1 MYLERSVGSGKA
13 ALMQEMG
20 VLDSVLD
27 ILPEPALIVIAEED
41 PSFMA
46 LKDFAETDI
55 LLTWDSHCCDRI
67 VDMADAPGYAA
78 VLHPSPGSQRNQKFV
93 VGNGDRVAN
102 KGQIK
107 LRMESKGEHGLL
119 MSSVFQVAEITRPLM
134 SVSRICHQDMI
145 CIFEKTHARVV
156 DGSGATVARFERD
169 GGLYTCTV
177 RLRRPEA
184 WNEPDFV
191 RPMR

>member
-1 MYLERSVGSGKA
+1 M
-13 ALMQEMG
+13 
-20 VLDSVLD
+20 LDSVLD
-27 ILPEPALIVIAEED
+27 ILPVSALVMTTEED
-41 PSFMA
+41 PSVMS
-46 LKDFAETDI
+46 LEDFVETDI
-55 LLTWDSHCCDRI
+55 LLTLDSGCCDHI

-102 KGQIK
+102 QGQVK
-107 LRMESKGEHGLL
+107 LRMKAKDEGGAL

-134 SVSRICHQDMI
+134 SVSRICDQGMS

-156 DGSGATVARFERD
+156 DSEGKTVARFERD
-169 GGLYTCTV
+169 GGLYTCTM

-184 WNEPDFV
+184 RSESGFA
-191 RPMR
+191 RPVP